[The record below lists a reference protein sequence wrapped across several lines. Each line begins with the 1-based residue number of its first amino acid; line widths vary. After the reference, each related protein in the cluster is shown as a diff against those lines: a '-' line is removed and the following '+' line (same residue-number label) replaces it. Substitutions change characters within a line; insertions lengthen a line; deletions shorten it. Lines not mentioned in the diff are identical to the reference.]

1 MRRRITALA
10 AALAILAAGSG
21 LLHAQPE
28 FITITSARAFGTLSR
43 PPVQFPHQ
51 LHVSLDGM
59 RCASCHHHSGAG
71 KSSIRCAGCH
81 VGRLEIRN
89 AFHRSCV
96 GCHDAAQSRGVPTG
110 PRTCGQCHPLGGAS
124 RPLGGASRPLGGA
137 SRPLGGPGRP

>member
-1 MRRRITALA
+1 MRRRITAIA
-10 AALAILAAGSG
+10 ATLAILAAGSG

-28 FITITSARAFGTLSR
+28 FITITSARAFGTRSR

-96 GCHDAAQSRGVPTG
+96 GCHDAAQSRGGPTG

-124 RPLGGASRPLGGA
+124 RPLGG
-137 SRPLGGPGRP
+137 PGRP